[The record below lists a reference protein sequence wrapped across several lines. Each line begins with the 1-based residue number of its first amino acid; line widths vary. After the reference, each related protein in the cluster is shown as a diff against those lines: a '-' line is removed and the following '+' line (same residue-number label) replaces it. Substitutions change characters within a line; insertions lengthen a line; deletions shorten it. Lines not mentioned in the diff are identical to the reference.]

1 MIEAVAE
8 HRIDAVVSWSTW
20 PETFC
25 YAAHEAIAGG
35 AFLLTHPAAGN
46 VSALVAG
53 VAAGQGLILPDEE
66 ALHALLER
74 NGLRPMLSTGRLRGV
89 LVREGGTAN
98 WLLRSVEW
106 PRFYREMAAARAE
119 AGVEA

>member
-35 AFLLTHPAAGN
+35 AFLLTHPGAGN
-46 VSALVAG
+46 VPALVAG
-53 VAAGQGLILPDEE
+53 SASGQGLILPDED
-66 ALHALLER
+66 ALHALLDR
-74 NGLRPMLSTGRLRGV
+74 NGLGPMLSTGGRRGV
-89 LVREGGTAN
+89 LIKEGGTAA
-98 WLLRSVEW
+98 WLLRSAEW
-106 PRFYREMAAARAE
+106 PRFYREMAAARAK
-119 AGVEA
+119 AAVEA